1 MLELITCVNN
11 LLKTKTKYVQI
22 SISLKFWKED
32 EVDFYDC
39 DENPT
44 FTETLSWEKIVYE
57 YVLINIV
64 LLRPRATPMP
74 NFN

>member
-11 LLKTKTKYVQI
+11 LLKTKYVQI
-22 SISLKFWKED
+22 STSLQFWKED
-32 EVDFYDC
+32 ELVFYDG
-39 DENPT
+39 DEKTT
-44 FTETLSWEKIVYE
+44 FTETLSWEKRIYE
-57 YVLINIV
+57 YVLIKLV